1 MLHRVV
7 RNRFELSVSLPAGSV
22 FKGEHNEILAA
33 SGQAQTLRAPAER
46 VAFHFWERSRFYLII
61 PRFGGGSSR
70 KTYQNR
76 NLSVRKKFAQMSGL
90 QKNES

>member
-33 SGQAQTLRAPAER
+33 SGQAQTLRAPESR
-46 VAFHFWERSRFYLII
+46 VAFHSGRDLAFIRSFRDLLVEVPEKLIKIGICRLERNS
-61 PRFGGGSSR
+61 PRC
-70 KTYQNR
+70 
-76 NLSVRKKFAQMSGL
+76 
-90 QKNES
+90 

>member
-22 FKGEHNEILAA
+22 FKGEHNGLAA

-46 VAFHFWERSRFYLII
+46 VAFHSGRDLASIWPLRDLAVEVPEKLIKIGICRLERNS
-61 PRFGGGSSR
+61 PRC
-70 KTYQNR
+70 
-76 NLSVRKKFAQMSGL
+76 
-90 QKNES
+90 

>member
-46 VAFHFWERSRFYLII
+46 VAFHSGRDPAFIWSLRDLPVE
-61 PRFGGGSSR
+61 
-70 KTYQNR
+70 
-76 NLSVRKKFAQMSGL
+76 VRKNLPKS
-90 QKNES
+90 